1 MQEEL
6 NLTTENLMTEVVQ
19 KAVITWDLNRGDAQC
34 LSYASH
40 ILWNMNSIECYGMYF
55 DRKTIRQYLLDRIK
69 PEYFRKAIQYVHT
82 RSGIG
87 RSYWVAAAIFM
98 FLVYDDVLKKH
109 FRADEQKEETA
120 LCSFLS
126 NVTVRYNGKTVTTK
140 PWVHFIEQTDHSAL
154 DPVFRDA
161 SRNKNEIW
169 GRSFIVP
176 NAVFQMD
183 LSGGEIIVYSYLLY
197 CEDRKTFTCYPSYET
212 IGGAVGMSKNTV
224 RKYVRMLEQKGLI
237 ETSPTTV
244 VTKKGEVHNG
254 SLKYHIRPIA
264 EAEEGFDRRQMKQ
277 LQAEAARE
285 RVRKAL
291 GSQAEMHKNDPK

>member
-98 FLVYDDVLKKH
+98 FLVYDDVLKRGILNSLMKK
-109 FRADEQKEETA
+109 AAMKNG
-120 LCSFLS
+120 FLQD
-126 NVTVRYNGKTVTTK
+126 Y
-140 PWVHFIEQTDHSAL
+140 
-154 DPVFRDA
+154 
-161 SRNKNEIW
+161 
-169 GRSFIVP
+169 
-176 NAVFQMD
+176 
-183 LSGGEIIVYSYLLY
+183 
-197 CEDRKTFTCYPSYET
+197 
-212 IGGAVGMSKNTV
+212 
-224 RKYVRMLEQKGLI
+224 
-237 ETSPTTV
+237 
-244 VTKKGEVHNG
+244 TKK
-254 SLKYHIRPIA
+254 
-264 EAEEGFDRRQMKQ
+264 
-277 LQAEAARE
+277 
-285 RVRKAL
+285 
-291 GSQAEMHKNDPK
+291 